1 AGCLMGDRAADIIG
15 RHLSEFNPAE
25 DHSRAEAALQRA
37 EREGRDQQE
46 GWRLRKDGTRFW
58 ANAVITAL
66 RGPMGELRGF
76 AKVTRDMTARQRER
90 ENELLLAAMF
100 ERTPAGIAM
109 ADPSGRYIRAN
120 PGFLRMVG
128 YNAEEIL
135 QKPIGDLS
143 HPDDLPNSWRTFEDL
158 VQGRRNQADYEK
170 RMLRK
175 NGQVIW

>member
-1 AGCLMGDRAADIIG
+1 
-15 RHLSEFNPAE
+15 
-25 DHSRAEAALQRA
+25 
-37 EREGRDQQE
+37 
-46 GWRLRKDGTRFW
+46 

-76 AKVTRDMTARQRER
+76 AKVTRDMTAQQRER

-109 ADPSGRYIRAN
+109 ADPSGRYLRAN

-135 QKPIGDLS
+135 QKSIGDLS

-175 NGQVIW
+175 NGQVIWVRMTVARLPEADGRLRCIIAMIEDITERRRADQALRARDGRLPAHTDNSPTLM